1 MEIIEINSENYKII
15 LSESDLVSFGT
26 DSKSFTS
33 DYISSKSAL
42 STILMKLHEKNGI
55 TSKPDSML
63 VQFFPSRSGG
73 GELFLSYKKKE
84 YYSKRVFKSDS
95 DRSRLHTA
103 LFDSL
108 DDMILL
114 LHRFRNDTYFPKS
127 DLFYDG
133 RHYILC
139 IYQNKNAKD
148 LPDYIHE
155 YAHVCITDE
164 LAAAK
169 LYEHTE
175 CICKNNAAE
184 IISSHF

>member
-1 MEIIEINSENYKII
+1 MEIIEINKENYKII

-26 DSKSFTS
+26 DSKRFTS
-33 DYISSKSAL
+33 DYESSKIAL
-42 STILMKLHEKNGI
+42 SAILIKLHEENGI

-63 VQFFPSRSGG
+63 VQFFPSKSGG

-84 YYSKRVFKSDS
+84 YYSKRVFNRNPNS
-95 DRSRLHTA
+95 SRLYTA
-103 LFDSL
+103 VFDSL

-114 LHRFRNDTYFPKS
+114 LRRFRNDAYFPKS
-127 DLFYDG
+127 DLFYG
-133 RHYILC
+133 GSHYILC
-139 IYQNKNAKD
+139 IYQNNAAGD

-155 YAHVCITDE
+155 YARVCFTDE

-175 CICKNNAAE
+175 CICKNNAAK